1 MTEQTQT
8 SEGRNL
14 FHWYILI
21 SGTLIFSFYHS
32 VLNWKSN
39 VWKWLKIKIPQG
51 RNKALTSNSPF
62 SFVAFPVGL
71 YVLFIPTEDLS
82 TQCTVTRITNILPA
96 QILFLLLP
104 HQIVSS
110 YTRRRKFAIFA
121 AYRAPSQML
130 FASVA
135 TQWILRWELF
145 NFLTH
150 TRTLSAFFFLF
161 TSHSLL
167 CTGAVSH
174 WLNPPGPLP
183 CGPHTPLSAFP
194 TMSS

>member
-1 MTEQTQT
+1 MTEETQT
-8 SEGRNL
+8 SEGKNL
-14 FHWYILI
+14 FSLVYSYRWDIDIFIL
-21 SGTLIFSFYHS
+21 SQS

-71 YVLFIPTEDLS
+71 YVLFIPIEDLS
-82 TQCTVTRITNILPA
+82 TQCTVLRRTNILPA

-135 TQWILRWELF
+135 TLHWELF

-150 TRTLSAFFFLF
+150 THTLSAFLFLF
-161 TSHSLL
+161 TSNSLL